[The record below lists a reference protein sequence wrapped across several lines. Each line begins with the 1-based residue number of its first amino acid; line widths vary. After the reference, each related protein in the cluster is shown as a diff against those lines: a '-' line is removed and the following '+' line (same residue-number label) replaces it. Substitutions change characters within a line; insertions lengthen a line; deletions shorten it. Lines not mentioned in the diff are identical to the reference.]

1 MLVSERKKFNSRFV
15 KGKVNDSGLSIPKKA
30 QLVKETIENKFAE
43 YGFKPGDDFNVRL
56 EQNNRYNEQSINAR
70 IYVDGE
76 LVGMMEFGTSFF
88 DELDST
94 IQQIS
99 PDSYLE
105 HYTSSIIDFWIH
117 E

>member
-1 MLVSERKKFNSRFV
+1 MLVSQRKKFSTRFV
-15 KGKVNDSGLSIPKKA
+15 KGRVTDSSFSVSKAA

-43 YGFKPGDDFNVRL
+43 YGFKPGEDFNVKL
-56 EQNNRYNEQSINAR
+56 EQNNQYTPSSINAR
-70 IYVDGE
+70 LYVDGE
-76 LVGMMEFGTSFF
+76 LVDMMEFGTSFF

-94 IQQIS
+94 LQQIS